1 MYVCVEGQGEVLIS
15 THLNSFFQGIE
26 KGLSEQISYL
36 TQVSTSQ
43 PHEGSIY
50 GVEKVKIY
58 YYST

>member
-1 MYVCVEGQGEVLIS
+1 MCVEGQGEVLIS

-50 GVEKVKIY
+50 GVEKVKI
-58 YYST
+58 

>member
-1 MYVCVEGQGEVLIS
+1 MCVEGQGEVLIS

-50 GVEKVKIY
+50 GVEKKKI
-58 YYST
+58 